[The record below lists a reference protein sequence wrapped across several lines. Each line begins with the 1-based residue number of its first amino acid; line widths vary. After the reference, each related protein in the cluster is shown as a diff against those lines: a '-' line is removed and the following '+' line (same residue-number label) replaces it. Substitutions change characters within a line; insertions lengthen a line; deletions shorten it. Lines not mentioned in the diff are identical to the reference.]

1 MSPTISGRIVDEGGN
16 GCPGLMAEVPVEYLL
31 KPERFRSAVTKAD
44 GRFTV
49 TVPEV
54 SDLVDFTPSF
64 SVRAVDRVLRPVSA
78 DKSFTVT
85 GAAHDVGDVPLRRAD
100 RDGLLVTLLT
110 GSAPFVSDA
119 NALKVLIDGEEAF
132 GRIVD
137 ELERLQQPAQA
148 ALPHRVDLTQ
158 LFFSRPPQFHA
169 NAADEE
175 PKLIFRFVPP
185 QIVPRTPS
193 SPLVP
198 RPGDRR
204 PERLLLDV
212 ARAQNPV
219 EVRILLN
226 EPSINRREGIF
237 WLVALPIAG
246 AGIVGGIAGFVGFLF
261 GIGWVLFFP
270 FAIASLIVI
279 AFAEAAKASQE
290 LAAKSDVE
298 ELTAYFNAAIAASA
312 APRPQIVVRGFKQP
326 LPNHGVMHPKM
337 LIVDGE
343 RAVVLGSPF
352 GQRYYDDQLHAIED
366 PRRGANTSPVIHDVS
381 VAVIGPAVR
390 HIDETFH
397 LLWNE
402 DLQTPQPIP
411 TTTPPVQTGGEDGL
425 ARVQIVRTL
434 GGRRFKSL
442 ANRSEKGILEAYLRA
457 FAAARNLIFIETQY
471 FTDSIIKD
479 ALLEVLRDTASKVQV
494 ILLLNIKP
502 DLPLYP
508 ERQAKHVAQL
518 RATGSNRLGVF
529 TRWSYDHARTPPWVA
544 PVYLHTKA
552 AVVDDSWATIGS
564 ANLDG
569 LSLDYN
575 LLFSPLVVG
584 ESTATEVNVLMFNG
598 GDHPP
603 SPLVDL
609 VRRRLWAEHLGL
621 LAGGRPNPADTKLTK
636 PITTDWLDLWRRHA
650 AASLQHVA
658 AGRSQALH
666 GFVLEY
672 PNDAGSLQ
680 EPRRHLA
687 ALVQQAP
694 HVQQVLQVRPIGTIR
709 PFDFFTQQWT
719 GETGEDTS

>member
-1 MSPTISGRIVDEGGN
+1 MSPTITGRIVDEGGN
-16 GCPGLMAEVPVEYLL
+16 GCAGLMAEVPAEYLL
-31 KPERFRSAVTKAD
+31 KPERFRSAVTQAN
-44 GRFTV
+44 GRFSL
-49 TVPEV
+49 TVPDV
-54 SDLVDFTPSF
+54 SDLVDFTPSY
-64 SVRAVDRVLRPVSA
+64 SVRAVDKVLRPVSA
-78 DKSFTVT
+78 DKSFTVS
-85 GAAHDVGDVPLRRAD
+85 GAAHDVGDVPLKRAD

-110 GSAPFVSDA
+110 GTAPFVSDA
-119 NALKVLIDGEEAF
+119 NALKVLIDGDEAF
-132 GRIVD
+132 GRVVD

-148 ALPHRVDLTQ
+148 TRPHRVDLTQ
-158 LFFSRPPQFHA
+158 LFFSRPPKFRA
-169 NAADEE
+169 KAADEE
-175 PKLIFRFVPP
+175 PQLIFRFVPP
-185 QIVPRTPS
+185 QIVPS
-193 SPLVP
+193 SPPVP
-198 RPGDRR
+198 RPGDVR
-204 PERLLLDV
+204 PERLLLDA

-219 EVRILLN
+219 QVRVLLN

-237 WLVALPIAG
+237 WLIALPIAG
-246 AGIVGGIAGFVGFLF
+246 GGVVGGVAGLLGFVF

-279 AFAEAAKASQE
+279 AFVEAAKASQE
-290 LAAKSDVE
+290 LAANSHVE
-298 ELTAYFNAAIAASA
+298 ELTAYFDAAIAASA
-312 APRPQIVVRGFKQP
+312 PARPPITVRGFKQP
-326 LPNHGVMHPKM
+326 LPNHGVMHTKM

-366 PRRGANTSPVIHDVS
+366 PRRGSNRSPVVHDVS
-381 VAVIGPAVR
+381 VAVTGPAVR

-397 LLWNE
+397 LFWNE
-402 DLQTPQPIP
+402 DLETPVPMP
-411 TTTPPVQTGGEDGL
+411 TTAPAAQTGGEDGL

-471 FTDSIIKD
+471 FTDSVIKD
-479 ALLEVLRDTASKVQV
+479 ALVEVLRDTASKVQV

-502 DLPLYP
+502 DIWRYP

-518 RATGSNRLGVF
+518 RAAGSNRLGVF
-529 TRWSYDHARTPPWVA
+529 TRWSYDHTRTPPWVA

-552 AVVDDSWATIGS
+552 AVIDDSWATIGS

-569 LSLDYN
+569 LSLDFN
-575 LLFSPLVVG
+575 LVLSPLVVG
-584 ESTATEVNVLMFNG
+584 ETTASEVNVLMFNG
-598 GDHPP
+598 GDHPL

-621 LAGGRPNPADTKLTK
+621 LASGKPNPADSALTK

-658 AGRSQALH
+658 AGNSQALP

-672 PNDAGSLQ
+672 PQGDAGSLQ

-687 ALVQQAP
+687 ALVQGA
-694 HVQQVLQVRPIGTIR
+694 LRVRPISTIR